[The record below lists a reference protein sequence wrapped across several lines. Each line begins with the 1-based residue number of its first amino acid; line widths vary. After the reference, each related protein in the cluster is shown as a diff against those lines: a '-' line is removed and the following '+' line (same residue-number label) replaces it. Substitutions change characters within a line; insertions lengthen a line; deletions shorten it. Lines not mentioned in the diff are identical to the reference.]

1 MQISARQ
8 QQNLGVRTADV
19 ARRTLAQKLSAFGTV
34 AIDERSVET
43 VPALASGLI
52 EKLYVNAS
60 QQFVKERGA
69 GRAMDP
75 AVGGGAA
82 GVSGGEATGR

>member
-8 QQNLGVRTADV
+8 QQNLGVRTAKV
-19 ARRTLAQKLSAFGTV
+19 SRQTLALTLNAFATV
-34 AIDERSVET
+34 AIDERGVET

-60 QQFVKERGA
+60 QQFVKRTRRWRICGSRS
-69 GRAMDP
+69 GRRR
-75 AVGGGAA
+75 
-82 GVSGGEATGR
+82 SRSIWR

>member
-1 MQISARQ
+1 MQINARQ

-19 ARRTLAQKLSAFGTV
+19 ARRTLVQKLSAFGTV

-52 EKLYVNAS
+52 VKLYVNAS
-60 QQFVKERGA
+60 QQFVKRTRRWPSCGSCS
-69 GRAMDP
+69 GRRR
-75 AVGGGAA
+75 
-82 GVSGGEATGR
+82 SRSIWR